1 MKNLVI
7 LFVILPLELLLAQN
21 SMVLNFNEN
30 NLASNTNTFKCVGQ
44 YTYFNINTFPV
55 DTSYYVTL
63 KKDSIIFEQGYYS
76 SINIQ
81 SPGFLTLD
89 SLIYAGFYELT
100 VISLT
105 NNITFTDTFSFK
117 NPDSLYFDYSIKHP
131 QSCLSFGKIFV
142 QNISGGTSPYS
153 LGKINATGEFEPDY
167 FQNSNFTSYIIDS
180 LNVGYY
186 SVSLQDSF
194 GCVYTLGSD
203 SPIEIIQGPEALNII
218 SSHQEDSFRICVQG
232 GLTPYT
238 FILND
243 DTTIYND
250 TCVSYALCSGV
261 YDFKVYDSVE
271 DTICMD
277 TLNFTIEEIDGY
289 IQQTTSTMIVESGGI
304 PPFSYSWTKNSELQA
319 DQTESIF
326 LGGLCPGIY
335 TCTVID
341 RAYCSSFFELN
352 IDELESNLTEEI
364 DCFDTDFSSLETSVS
379 GGTSPYEYLWNN
391 NETSSVLT
399 NLNPQLYTVTI
410 TDNNG
415 CKLIDEVEVP
425 VLKDSCLFNAFS
437 PNGDF
442 INDTWEVNPSFI
454 YENSKVIIY
463 NRWGVKV
470 YESEGYEKPWDGK
483 NLSGELVKEGVYFY
497 SIILKNGHDKI
508 KGSLSVF
515 Y

>member
-1 MKNLVI
+1 MSRL
-7 LFVILPLELLLAQN
+7 
-21 SMVLNFNEN
+21 
-30 NLASNTNTFKCVGQ
+30 
-44 YTYFNINTFPV
+44 
-55 DTSYYVTL
+55 
-63 KKDSIIFEQGYYS
+63 
-76 SINIQ
+76 
-81 SPGFLTLD
+81 
-89 SLIYAGFYELT
+89 
-100 VISLT
+100 
-105 NNITFTDTFSFK
+105 
-117 NPDSLYFDYSIKHP
+117 
-131 QSCLSFGKIFV
+131 
-142 QNISGGTSPYS
+142 
-153 LGKINATGEFEPDY
+153 
-167 FQNSNFTSYIIDS
+167 
-180 LNVGYY
+180 
-186 SVSLQDSF
+186 
-194 GCVYTLGSD
+194 
-203 SPIEIIQGPEALNII
+203 
-218 SSHQEDSFRICVQG
+218 
-232 GLTPYT
+232 
-238 FILND
+238 
-243 DTTIYND
+243 
-250 TCVSYALCSGV
+250 
-261 YDFKVYDSVE
+261 
-271 DTICMD
+271 
-277 TLNFTIEEIDGY
+277 
-289 IQQTTSTMIVESGGI
+289 
-304 PPFSYSWTKNSELQA
+304 
-319 DQTESIF
+319 
-326 LGGLCPGIY
+326 Y